1 MQGLIS
7 DDDQEA
13 LSEDYRAQVVAA
25 DARITELST
34 SSRVHAGRVESAR
47 RELLLAQIEAL
58 RNEERRG
65 TISTSIASKALKS
78 LVGALSQS
86 EQSKEDLEQVSKEA
100 AEPTDEQPPVIDF
113 EELLPRTTEEVTGIE
128 LASLE
133 EE

>member
-7 DDDQEA
+7 DDDQQA

-25 DARITELST
+25 DARIAELST
-34 SSRVHAGRVESAR
+34 TSRVHAGRVESAR

-65 TISTSIASKALKS
+65 TISTSITEKALKS

-100 AEPTDEQPPVIDF
+100 DPTDEHPHEIDF